1 MGDVRI
7 LEWCNRTWDKS
18 FDFSKN
24 FPGLFSF
31 LIEMISYKVTLQD
44 FLAYIE
50 AVERQTGLQE
60 LHKAIV
66 GRSICKLKRE

>member
-1 MGDVRI
+1 MV
-7 LEWCNRTWDKS
+7 
-18 FDFSKN
+18 
-24 FPGLFSF
+24 
-31 LIEMISYKVTLQD
+31 SYKVTLQD